1 MKDIEFNPIDITD
14 TLVIISLGVGF
25 ILSIVFNMNELAM
38 SIASGFF
45 GYVGGVANSDKR
57 KALEEK
63 KQENK
68 EETPEE
74 RRERRRKE
82 REERRMQE
90 EGQSNTDTEQN
101 DTVSPV

>member
-1 MKDIEFNPIDITD
+1 MKDIEFNPVDITD
-14 TLVIISLGVGF
+14 TLVILSLGIGF
-25 ILSIVFNMNELAM
+25 ILSIIFNMNELAM

-45 GYVGGVANSDKR
+45 GYVGGVANSDKK

-74 RRERRRKE
+74 RRERRKKE
-82 REERRMQE
+82 REERRAQE
-90 EGQSNTDTEQN
+90 ESASNSDTEQ
-101 DTVSPV
+101 DDSVSPV